1 MKRLNWIDIL
11 VIVVLVGALAFVG
24 YMMTKDPDAP
34 DTGEKLEL
42 SAPTLEMVVEIPDLS
57 REIAN
62 NAIASF
68 GNKAKELDGIQVPM
82 TRIYNSNKLVDAQIV
97 SWEIQ
102 EIENEDLVTVR
113 LTIEANPTV
122 YRCNYTVGT
131 QEVRIGKSF
140 ITKTLSV
147 ELTGTIVSITELG
160 NE

>member
-11 VIVVLVGALAFVG
+11 VIIVLVGALAFVG

-34 DTGEKLEL
+34 DAGEQLVL
-42 SAPTLEMVVEIPDLS
+42 STPTLEMVVEIPDLS
-57 REIAN
+57 REIAE

-68 GNKAKELDGIQVPM
+68 GNDPKELDGIQVPM

-102 EIENEDLVTVR
+102 ETENEDLVTVR

-140 ITKTLSV
+140 IAKTLTV